1 MSGDPEPRAAAGDE
15 TRADAAATASPGAG
29 AGAGIGVPR
38 LASDSRRNTV
48 AFAAAA
54 GVTVVAF
61 FTYHAFVDFGFTPDS
76 VIVTSFVFWVAYSV
90 SYALLTQRVFGRRDA
105 ATLRAWLT
113 ATTPAR
119 RRERIEAEL
128 SGAGPTLNVH
138 WAILAM
144 LAVALLVVAPGL
156 LDSPLANG
164 LGVGVVVSS
173 WLVTVYAYA
182 VHYARLDAALPSL
195 QFPSA
200 TDAPVTPVF
209 QDYFYLSAQIATTFS
224 SSDVSIVTTT
234 ARRVV
239 TGQTFIAF
247 AFSTFIIAMLI
258 TVVFLS
264 N

>member
-1 MSGDPEPRAAAGDE
+1 MAA
-15 TRADAAATASPGAG
+15 
-29 AGAGIGVPR
+29 V
-38 LASDSRRNTV
+38 V
-48 AFAAAA
+48 AA

-61 FTYHAFVDFGFTPDS
+61 AGYHLFVDFGFTIDS
-76 VIVTSFVFWVAYSV
+76 VVVTSFVFWIAYSV
-90 SYALLTQRVFGRRDA
+90 TAAVLTQRTFGRRDA
-105 ATLRAWLT
+105 ATLRAWLV

-119 RRERIEAEL
+119 RRERLEAEL
-128 SGAGPTLNVH
+128 AGAGPTLNVH

-144 LAVALLVVAPGL
+144 LAVALLVASPGL
-156 LDSPLANG
+156 LDSPLANA

-182 VHYARLDAALPSL
+182 VHYARLDMAVPSL

-200 TDAPVTPVF
+200 TGTPAAPVF

-224 SSDVSIVTTT
+224 SSDVSIVTTR

>member
-1 MSGDPEPRAAAGDE
+1 MSGDAQDAAAG
-15 TRADAAATASPGAG
+15 TAAPGVIA
-29 AGAGIGVPR
+29 APR
-38 LASDSRRNTV
+38 LASDARRNTV
-48 AFAAAA
+48 AAIIAV
-54 GVTVVAF
+54 GVTLVAF
-61 FTYHAFVDFGFTPDS
+61 VVYHLFVDFGFTIDS
-76 VIVTSFVFWVAYSV
+76 VVVTSFVFWIAYSV
-90 SYALLTQRVFGRRDA
+90 SAAVLTQRTFARRDA
-105 ATLRAWLT
+105 TTLRAWLV

-119 RRERIEAEL
+119 RRERFEAEL

-144 LAVALLVVAPGL
+144 LAVALLVASPGL
-156 LDSPLANG
+156 LDSPLANA

-182 VHYARLDAALPSL
+182 VHYARLDVALPSL

-200 TDAPVTPVF
+200 TDAPVQPVF

-224 SSDVSIVTTT
+224 SSDVSIVTTR